1 MIVIDIPTYER
12 LELQYLLLDYNET
25 IAVDGEL
32 KPGTVQLLQEV
43 SKKLEIHIVT
53 ADTFNKVKEF
63 ANFLPFPIHI
73 IPPDDQKKLKADF
86 VEILGPENT
95 IAIGNGV
102 NDSKM
107 LKLAKLG
114 ILVIGKEG
122 ASIEA
127 LMNADLVFTNIID
140 ALESILN
147 TKRIIASLRR

>member
-1 MIVIDIPTYER
+1 MIVIDIPGYEK
-12 LELQYLLLDYNET
+12 LELQYLVLDYNGT
-25 IAVDGEL
+25 IALDGEL
-32 KPGTVQLLQEV
+32 KPGATHLLQEI
-43 SKKLEIHIVT
+43 SKQLEIHIVT

-63 ANFLPFPIHI
+63 ANFLPFQIHI
-73 IPPDDQKKLKADF
+73 IPEEDQKKLKADF
-86 VEILGPENT
+86 VEVLGAKNT

-114 ILVIGKEG
+114 ILVIEKEG

-140 ALESILN
+140 ALECILN
-147 TKRIIASLRR
+147 PKRIIASLRR